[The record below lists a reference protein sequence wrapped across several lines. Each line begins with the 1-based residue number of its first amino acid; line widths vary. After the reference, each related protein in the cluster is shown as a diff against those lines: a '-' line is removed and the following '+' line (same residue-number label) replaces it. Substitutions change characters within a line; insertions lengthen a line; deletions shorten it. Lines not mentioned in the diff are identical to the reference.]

1 MRELS
6 ELENNPPEGIR
17 VQTSD
22 EDMLDVTGII
32 EGPGTSISIN
42 LSNRSLISSA
52 EGTPY
57 AGGYFR
63 VKFKFT
69 EEFPSAPPKCVS
81 NAFVLYLLLTLGSRL
96 VCNKDLPSQCWRQW
110 RDLRQHSEKRL
121 EIHIWNWPHSC
132 HCQVPPHLSEPRVC
146 FGRGG
151 R

>member
-17 VQTSD
+17 VQTND

-42 LSNRSLISSA
+42 LSNCSLISVT

-69 EEFPSAPPKCVS
+69 EEFPSAPPKCMPIL
-81 NAFVLYLLLTLGSRL
+81 FVL
-96 VCNKDLPSQCWRQW
+96 
-110 RDLRQHSEKRL
+110 
-121 EIHIWNWPHSC
+121 
-132 HCQVPPHLSEPRVC
+132 HL
-146 FGRGG
+146 
-151 R
+151 